1 MVYARGMNT
10 KKNIAVVPNAVA
22 VKAVFD
28 PQEPTKNL
36 TITSGLLGVDE
47 EGNYS
52 MLGSIKPAK
61 ASVLTDYI
69 WMELDRPKKAKIEPC
84 EVIIA
89 VKSSGVDKTYG
100 KLSESMAE
108 LGEITNLAVARE
120 KFVGSKN
127 YVLPLHE
134 KTFKDFDEAPPIK
147 ETFVVSVTQ

>member
-1 MVYARGMNT
+1 MLILLTHQNRVYDRDMST
-10 KKNIAVVPNAVA
+10 RKTIAVVPNAIA

-89 VKSSGVDKTYG
+89 VKSSGVIQD
-100 KLSESMAE
+100 
-108 LGEITNLAVARE
+108 
-120 KFVGSKN
+120 
-127 YVLPLHE
+127 
-134 KTFKDFDEAPPIK
+134 
-147 ETFVVSVTQ
+147 TQLTP

>member
-1 MVYARGMNT
+1 MTHQNRVYDRDMNT

-89 VKSSGVDKTYG
+89 VKSSGVIQT
-100 KLSESMAE
+100 
-108 LGEITNLAVARE
+108 
-120 KFVGSKN
+120 
-127 YVLPLHE
+127 
-134 KTFKDFDEAPPIK
+134 
-147 ETFVVSVTQ
+147 TQLTP

>member
-1 MVYARGMNT
+1 MNT

-22 VKAVFD
+22 VK
-28 PQEPTKNL
+28 PT
-36 TITSGLLGVDE
+36 
-47 EGNYS
+47 
-52 MLGSIKPAK
+52 
-61 ASVLTDYI
+61 
-69 WMELDRPKKAKIEPC
+69 PC
-84 EVIIA
+84 EVSIA

-108 LGEITNLAVARE
+108 LGEITNLAVARG

-147 ETFVVSVTQ
+147 ETFVVSVTK

>member
-1 MVYARGMNT
+1 M
-10 KKNIAVVPNAVA
+10 
-22 VKAVFD
+22 KAVFD

-61 ASVLTDYI
+61 SSVL
-69 WMELDRPKKAKIEPC
+69 L
-84 EVIIA
+84 
-89 VKSSGVDKTYG
+89 
-100 KLSESMAE
+100 
-108 LGEITNLAVARE
+108 
-120 KFVGSKN
+120 
-127 YVLPLHE
+127 LHE

>member
-1 MVYARGMNT
+1 MNT
-10 KKNIAVVPNAVA
+10 KKNIAIVPNAVA

-61 ASVLTDYI
+61 ASVLTEYI
-69 WMELDRPKKAKIEPC
+69 WMELDRPKKAKIELC

-100 KLSESMAE
+100 KLSESMAG
-108 LGEITNLAVARE
+108 LGEITNLVVARG